1 MSSTMESR
9 QPLYQTRLFA
19 RQLNR
24 LPLAGRQGVLALE
37 QAREIMT
44 RLVKSAAPAGDLRHK
59 QTKHGELRLANCR
72 KYDLGGGYRLVT
84 VQDDDCLVLACIG
97 SHDDCHR
104 WLEKQRE
111 AAIDLAAVKAAGRL
125 VEIADELESPPPA
138 ADAAPV
144 PAREDPYEEAL
155 MERINQEV
163 LRQVFRGLCGEKTCN

>member
-1 MSSTMESR
+1 MEIK

-24 LPLAGRQGVLALE
+24 LSLAGRQGLLALE

-44 RLVKSAAPAGDLRHK
+44 RLVNSEAAAGDLRHK
-59 QTKHGELRLANCR
+59 QTKHGELRLAKCR

-84 VQDDDCLVLACIG
+84 VQEDDCLVLVCIG

-111 AAIDLAAVKAAGRL
+111 AAIDMAAVKAAGRL
-125 VEIADELESPPPA
+125 VEIAGAPQHPPQA
-138 ADAAPV
+138 ADSAPA
-144 PAREDPYEEAL
+144 PTREDPYEEAL
-155 MERINQEV
+155 MERINQEI
-163 LRQVFRGLCGEKTCN
+163 LRQVFRGLCRKKTCN

>member
-1 MSSTMESR
+1 MGERKRGLT
-9 QPLYQTRLFA
+9 PLFQTRLFA
-19 RQLNR
+19 RQLNK

-44 RLVKSAAPAGDLRHK
+44 RLVNSAAPAGDLRHK
-59 QTKHGELRLANCR
+59 RTKHGELRLANCR

-111 AAIDLAAVKAAGRL
+111 AALDVAAVKAAGRL
-125 VEIADELESPPPA
+125 VEIAGEPQSPPSNPDSTPA
-138 ADAAPV
+138 M
-144 PAREDPYEEAL
+144 AREDPYEEAL
-155 MERINQEV
+155 MERLNQEV
-163 LRQVFRGLCGEKTCN
+163 LRQVFRGLCREKTCN